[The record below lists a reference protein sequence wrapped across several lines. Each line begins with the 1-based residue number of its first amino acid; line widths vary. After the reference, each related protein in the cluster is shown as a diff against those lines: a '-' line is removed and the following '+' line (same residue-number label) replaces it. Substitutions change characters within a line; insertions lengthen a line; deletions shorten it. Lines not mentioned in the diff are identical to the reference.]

1 MDFWEILGST
11 NMKRQLLTLKT
22 TIMMLSGPL
31 AYVAYR
37 ACTEAIK
44 WANNQFNK
52 RE

>member
-1 MDFWEILGST
+1 
-11 NMKRQLLTLKT
+11 
-22 TIMMLSGPL
+22 MLSGAF

-52 RE
+52 RK